1 MALLAGDDGWEII
14 GCAFARLFLFFPDN
28 FPNPPMKSPIGE
40 RLALQATQLEDGL
53 MAYRCPQSGGF
64 YITLENYWKWKQS
77 NGETGS
83 GEAVAEKDFP
93 VSEFDDAVK
102 ICPETG
108 TLMTRYRVGHGMP
121 FRVDR
126 SITGGVWLD
135 AGEWDALHAGGI
147 HHNLHLVFTAP
158 WQKAVIS
165 AEQTALYNERLRSRL
180 GDDFY
185 NELSALREKIWSH
198 PSSAEVF
205 AYLQAK
211 Q

>member
-1 MALLAGDDGWEII
+1 
-14 GCAFARLFLFFPDN
+14 
-28 FPNPPMKSPIGE
+28 MKSPIGE
-40 RLALQATQLEDGL
+40 RLELKVTQLEDGL
-53 MAYRCPQSGGF
+53 TVFRCSVSGGV

-77 NGETGS
+77 TGEAGD
-83 GEAVAEKDFP
+83 GEAVAENDFP
-93 VSEFDDAVK
+93 VSEYDEVVK
-102 ICPETG
+102 LCPESG
-108 TLMTRYRVGHGMP
+108 TLMTRYRVGHGIP

-135 AGEWDALHAGGI
+135 AGEWEALHAGGI
-147 HHNLHLVFTAP
+147 HRNLHLVFTAP

-165 AEQTALYNERLRSRL
+165 AEQSALYNERLRSRL

-185 NELSALREKIWSH
+185 HEITVLREKIWSH

-211 Q
+211 H

>member
-1 MALLAGDDGWEII
+1 
-14 GCAFARLFLFFPDN
+14 
-28 FPNPPMKSPIGE
+28 MKSPIGE
-40 RLALQATQLEDGL
+40 RPTLQATQLDGGL
-53 MAYRCPQSGGF
+53 TAYRCPESGGV

-77 NGETGS
+77 AAATG
-83 GEAVAEKDFP
+83 GDEALEDKDFP
-93 VSEFDDAVK
+93 VSEYDDVVK

-135 AGEWDALHAGGI
+135 AGEWEALHAGGI
-147 HHNLHLVFTAP
+147 HRNLHLVFTAP

-165 AEQTALYNERLRSRL
+165 AEQTALYNERLRNRL

-185 NELSALREKIWSH
+185 NELSALREKIRSH

-211 Q
+211 P